1 MSCVTRAPSR
11 EVLVCNPLFF
21 CRLNNFWKFN
31 RNLRRIVS
39 SERDD
44 LRTRLLK
51 SGRLACVSTL
61 DEWPRTLH
69 ERRTFT
75 VDLTIFTVSTWNNGP
90 TFLAA

>member
-1 MSCVTRAPSR
+1 MYIIHK
-11 EVLVCNPLFF
+11 NIF

-39 SERDD
+39 NERDD

-51 SGRLACVSTL
+51 SGRLACVSAL

-75 VDLTIFTVSTWNNGP
+75 VDLTIFTVSTSGTPDAEHIYMVSN
-90 TFLAA
+90 